1 MSVPVNSS
9 THTSATPNEK
19 IGIQVV
25 ESNLNLRSLLSWHLQ
40 QAGYSVYQCADMLS
54 ARDGYQA
61 KQPAM
66 VVLEAEFGG
75 GQGLQFCH
83 WLRNQGFPL
92 ILMLSARIAESDV
105 VAGLNAGADDYLK
118 KPFGIQ
124 EFLARIES
132 LTRRSR
138 HIRTPLAIDYGDLH
152 IDLVQRRVR
161 YKGDFIDL
169 TPQEFSL
176 LYILAQAE
184 GEPLS
189 RIDLLRRAWP
199 DAIDNPRTVDTH
211 VLSLRKKIEIDPR
224 HPDLIQTVRN
234 VGYRICARS
243 VIPTHVEKSV
253 SLAHSNS
260 A

>member
-1 MSVPVNSS
+1 MSVTVQSINE
-9 THTSATPNEK
+9 TPAQK
-19 IGIQVV
+19 KIQVV
-25 ESNLNLRSLLSWHLQ
+25 ESNLNLRSLLSWNLQ
-40 QAGYSVYQCADMLS
+40 QAGYKVSQCTDMGS
-54 ARDGYQA
+54 ARETFQSG
-61 KQPAM
+61 QPGL
-66 VVLEAEFGG
+66 VVLEAEFAG
-75 GQGLQFCH
+75 GQGLQLCQ
-83 WLRNQGFPL
+83 WLRHQGYPL
-92 ILMLSARIAESDV
+92 ILMLSARSSEADV
-105 VAGLNAGADDYLK
+105 VKGLHSGADDYLK
-118 KPFGIQ
+118 KPFGMK

-138 HIRTPLAIDYGDLH
+138 HNTTPLAIDFGDLH

-243 VIPTHVEKSV
+243 PRPAAMNSV
-253 SLAHSNS
+253 AIAHSRP

>member
-1 MSVPVNSS
+1 VIATIRSSVKQ
-9 THTSATPNEK
+9 TSVK
-19 IGIQVV
+19 QSIQVV
-25 ESNLNLRSLLSWHLQ
+25 ESNVNLRSLLSWNLQ
-40 QAGYSVYQCADMLS
+40 QAGYRVSQCADMLS
-54 ARDGYQA
+54 ARDSFQSQ
-61 KQPAM
+61 QPGL
-66 VVLEAEFGG
+66 VVLEAEFAG
-75 GQGLQFCH
+75 GQGIQLCH
-83 WLRNQGFPL
+83 WLRNQGYPL
-92 ILMLSARIAESDV
+92 ILMLSARTSEKEV
-105 VAGLNAGADDYLK
+105 VAGLQAGADDYLK

-124 EFLARIES
+124 EFLARVES

-138 HIRTPLAIDYGDLH
+138 HSSTPLSIDYGDLH

-161 YKGDFIDL
+161 YREDFVDL

-184 GEPLS
+184 GQPLS

-234 VGYRICARS
+234 VGYRICSRTLEAAPIEA
-243 VIPTHVEKSV
+243 VAI
-253 SLAHSNS
+253 AHSRP

>member
-1 MSVPVNSS
+1 MNDIVN
-9 THTSATPNEK
+9 HTVKTS
-19 IGIQVV
+19 IQII
-25 ESNLNLRSLLSWHLQ
+25 ESNPNLRSLLSWNLQ
-40 QAGYSVYQCADMLS
+40 QAGYQVRQCTDMVS
-54 ARDGYQA
+54 ARDNFQSQ
-61 KQPAM
+61 QPNL

-75 GQGLQFCH
+75 GQGMQLCQ
-83 WLRNQGFPL
+83 WLRNQSYPL
-92 ILMLSARIAESDV
+92 ILMLSARITEADV
-105 VAGLNAGADDYLK
+105 VSGLAAGADDYLK
-118 KPFGIQ
+118 KPFGMK
-124 EFLARIES
+124 EFLARVES

-138 HIRTPLAIDYGDLH
+138 HTTTPLAVDYGDLH

-176 LYILAQAE
+176 LYVLTQAE

-211 VLSLRKKIEIDPR
+211 VLSLRKKIEVDPR

-234 VGYRICARS
+234 VGYQICVGQVGIAPIE
-243 VIPTHVEKSV
+243 VMAI
-253 SLAHSNS
+253 AHSKP

>member
-1 MSVPVNSS
+1 MIATIRSSVKQ
-9 THTSATPNEK
+9 TSVK
-19 IGIQVV
+19 QSIQVV
-25 ESNLNLRSLLSWHLQ
+25 ESNVNLRSLLSWNLQ
-40 QAGYSVYQCADMLS
+40 QAGYRVSQCADMLS
-54 ARDGYQA
+54 ARDSFQSQ
-61 KQPAM
+61 QPGL
-66 VVLEAEFGG
+66 VVLEAEFAG
-75 GQGLQFCH
+75 GQGIQLCH
-83 WLRNQGFPL
+83 WLRNQGYPL
-92 ILMLSARIAESDV
+92 ILMLSARTSEKEV
-105 VAGLNAGADDYLK
+105 VAGLQAGADDYLK

-124 EFLARIES
+124 EFLARVES

-138 HIRTPLAIDYGDLH
+138 HSSTPLSIDYGDLH

-161 YKGDFIDL
+161 YREDFVDL

-184 GEPLS
+184 GQPLS

-234 VGYRICARS
+234 VGYRICSRTLEAAPIEA
-243 VIPTHVEKSV
+243 VAI
-253 SLAHSNS
+253 AHSRP

>member
-1 MSVPVNSS
+1 M
-9 THTSATPNEK
+9 
-19 IGIQVV
+19 
-25 ESNLNLRSLLSWHLQ
+25 
-40 QAGYSVYQCADMLS
+40 
-54 ARDGYQA
+54 
-61 KQPAM
+61 
-66 VVLEAEFGG
+66 
-75 GQGLQFCH
+75 
-83 WLRNQGFPL
+83 
-92 ILMLSARIAESDV
+92 
-105 VAGLNAGADDYLK
+105 
-118 KPFGIQ
+118 
-124 EFLARIES
+124 
-132 LTRRSR
+132 
-138 HIRTPLAIDYGDLH
+138 
-152 IDLVQRRVR
+152 QRRVR